1 MKALRNRYHGAV
13 KVNCQLAPVNGDP
26 PIATST
32 DVVFTADSPNHCVAN
47 PFLDIPGT
55 SGRECDPLA
64 TDCNNCAILCCGR
77 GFHTKT
83 VTIVKKEVKII
94 DVNGKLIPIIKYKNV
109 LVKKHFCN

>member
-13 KVNCQLAPVNGDP
+13 KVNCQLAPVSGDP
-26 PIATST
+26 PTST

-55 SGRECDPLA
+55 SGRACDPLA
-64 TDCNNCAILCCGR
+64 TDCNNCVILCCGR
-77 GFHTKT
+77 GYYTKT

-94 DVNGKLIPIIKYKNV
+94 VVDGEITHKIIYKNV
-109 LVKKHFCN
+109 RVKKHFCN

>member
-1 MKALRNRYHGAV
+1 MKALRNRYRGAV

-26 PIATST
+26 PTST

-47 PFLDIPGT
+47 PLLDIPGT
-55 SGRECDPLA
+55 SGRACDPLA
-64 TDCNNCAILCCGR
+64 TDCNNCVILCCGR
-77 GFHTKT
+77 GYYTRM

-94 DVNGKLIPIIKYKNV
+94 VVDGKLIPIIKYKIV